1 MGLFEFENISFKF
14 FCKMLQIR
22 LSQVAFFVVFLGYLL
37 HQFHTKSRK
46 CALFSGFLIY
56 IFLNK
61 LIKIPLLNEIH
72 PFDNSVKVYESISG
86 HTDRNPV

>member
-1 MGLFEFENISFKF
+1 M
-14 FCKMLQIR
+14 
-22 LSQVAFFVVFLGYLL
+22 AFFVNILENLL
-37 HQFHTKSRK
+37 HQFHTKSRR

-61 LIKIPLLNEIH
+61 LMKIPLLNEIH

-86 HTDRNPV
+86 HAVENGSSETLGLQKKEV